1 MAVERE
7 VQEFAQSID
16 AKIKNFSFFKGNIF
30 YKEDR
35 ILLIKISRTK
45 NPFWGLNGNL
55 MDLLLEGSKENKIKF
70 SIILLITSYDGWV
83 YPQSKVI
90 NMIENKRWKK
100 NSNGQYLINS
110 PLDHNLSFS
119 THQKCILLLS

>member
-45 NPFWGLNGNL
+45 NPFG
-55 MDLLLEGSKENKIKF
+55 D
-70 SIILLITSYDGWV
+70 
-83 YPQSKVI
+83 
-90 NMIENKRWKK
+90 
-100 NSNGQYLINS
+100 
-110 PLDHNLSFS
+110 
-119 THQKCILLLS
+119 